1 MSQLSIKVTIA
12 GRIYP
17 ITVQADEEDR
27 VRKAAMDVDNNLK
40 QLQDNYVVKD
50 KQDLLAMTALQNATK
65 LLELEEKSMLSIEPG
80 LLDQLEL
87 KVKLLL

>member
-65 LLELEEKSMLSIEPG
+65 LLELEEKSKLSIEPG